1 MRTIILETKKETYM
15 KKSSKSNKTKNC
27 SAKSKPCCK
36 DSKTKDC
43 N

>member
-1 MRTIILETKKETYM
+1 M
-15 KKSSKSNKTKNC
+15 KKAKKSNSKMKNC
-27 SAKSKPCCK
+27 SAKAKPCCK